1 MLRVPTPAGQAMDNR
16 NARDDDLD
24 QRSSRYDADSI
35 GDDDGLMQAV
45 HFDRYGMPEVLY
57 PTVLPLPVA
66 ARGEL
71 RVRVRAAGVQPA
83 DIARRNGDFARR
95 GIDADA
101 AFPQRLGY
109 EFAGVVDQ
117 IGDGVR
123 GYYHG
128 QEVLGWCDGGAYA
141 EVVTVPALQVVA
153 KPPMM
158 SWAVA
163 GALSASGQTAQV
175 ALRALNV
182 GRGDTLLVHG
192 AAGGVGTIAVQLARL
207 AGARVIGSASREN
220 HAYLR
225 TLGAEPVLYGDRLVE
240 RVREL
245 APQGVSAALDAA
257 GRGAIAASL
266 ALGVPRE
273 RIGSLVDAD
282 GAREHGVLRLRGE
295 CDRDRLRHLVE
306 LYEHGRLHVHVRE
319 IYPLAHAAVAHRDV
333 ETGHGRGKV
342 VLMVYQTGDSGFGP

>member
-1 MLRVPTPAGQAMDNR
+1 MDNR
-16 NARDDDLD
+16 NAREDELD
-24 QRSSRYDADSI
+24 RDADSALAY
-35 GDDDGLMQAV
+35 DDRGLMQAV
-45 HFDRYGMPEVLY
+45 HFDRYGGPDELY
-57 PTVLPLPVA
+57 PTVLAMPEA
-66 ARGEL
+66 APGEL

-83 DIARRNGDFARR
+83 DIARRSGEFARR
-95 GIDADA
+95 GIDAQA
-101 AFPQRLGY
+101 AFPQRLGH

-141 EVVTVPALQVVA
+141 EAVTVPAAQVVA

-175 ALRALNV
+175 ALRALEV

-192 AAGGVGTIAVQLARL
+192 AAGGVGSIAVQLARL
-207 AGARVIGSASREN
+207 AGARVIGTASREN

-225 TLGAEPVLYGDRLVE
+225 TLGVEPVLYGEGLVA

-245 APQGVSAALDAA
+245 APQGVTVALDAA

-266 ALGVPRE
+266 ALGARRE
-273 RIGSLVDAD
+273 RIGSLVDGE

-295 CDRDRLRHLVE
+295 CDRDRLRQLVE

-342 VLMVYQTGDSGFGP
+342 VLMVYQIGDSGFGP